1 MAQANLIDEGTG
13 AFWNPA
19 SMPNP
24 PTVQPAGNGV
34 APNAGNQR
42 ESFHWATIPEAY
54 RNIPG
59 IQDWANDPSADPG
72 KRVQDF
78 LVNQRLTP
86 RTDQG
91 DAAALSRLGQP
102 SGGQP
107 SLAAGFPNQFD
118 DPYTNLLEQIAKS
131 QMGQI
136 RSNPGFDQ
144 LTQFLNSQFQELST
158 APGFSPAEMSVLN
171 TQAFEPIEE
180 LRKAGTERSLQRTQ
194 ARGFLPSSGL
204 AELDLRNVDQ
214 AADKLRTQANRDLA
228 INAID
233 RRDSDLA
240 RAGQIA
246 GQVGLTIPQGQRAEE
261 LNLANLLYGLP
272 RNALNDALAVL
283 NGSPSTTD
291 LLGGAN
297 LQAQQS
303 YIQQQQTAQRWA
315 QIAQFLAGLGL

>member
-1 MAQANLIDEGTG
+1 MAQTDLMAPGGIAGGTVFDPNSPNYNPTLSPAPVQPSQPTFNPFGGEQEATTRAQLDAFRNQARSQGLRVDEGD
-13 AFWNPA
+13 
-19 SMPNP
+19 
-24 PTVQPAGNGV
+24 
-34 APNAGNQR
+34 
-42 ESFHWATIPEAY
+42 EIAY
-54 RNIPG
+54 QQMQKGFGSLGR
-59 IQDWANDPSADPG
+59 PSVPD
-72 KRVQDF
+72 
-78 LVNQRLTP
+78 
-86 RTDQG
+86 
-91 DAAALSRLGQP
+91 
-102 SGGQP
+102 
-107 SLAAGFPNQFD
+107 QFD
-118 DPYTNLLEQIAKS
+118 DPYTNLLERIAKS
-131 QMGQI
+131 QMGEV
-136 RSNPGFDQ
+136 RNNPGLNQ

-180 LRKAGTERSLQRTQ
+180 LRKSATERSQQRT
-194 ARGFLPSSGL
+194 ANRGFLPSSGL

-233 RRDSDLA
+233 RRDSDLN

-261 LNLANLLYGLP
+261 LNLSNLLYQLP

-303 YIQQQQTAQRWA
+303 YIQQQQTAARWA
-315 QIAQFLAGLGL
+315 QIAQFLAGIGL